1 MTEATSILPMVLDTD
16 TYNEVDD
23 QFALAYALLSPERL
37 KVEAVCA
44 APFLN
49 RRVSTPEEG
58 MEKSLREIH
67 KIMELAGRSAPVYE
81 GARAFGPAEG
91 ELSPAA
97 KSIIRLALR
106 QREGPLYVV
115 CIASPVNVAHALCH
129 APEIRQRITV
139 VWLGGHSYGHPDT
152 NEFNLKEDLWA
163 TRTLLDSGVS
173 LVHIPCLG
181 VASQLWTSLA
191 ELEKWLGGK
200 NALCDGLIDLFRSYR
215 PDHFA
220 WGKVLW
226 DVAAVARLINPEWVP
241 CASRPSP
248 LVTDDLH
255 WAFDPRRPLIQ
266 QAYACQRNLIFG
278 DLFERLMNAE

>member
-1 MTEATSILPMVLDTD
+1 MTETASILPMVLDTD

-23 QFALAYALLSPERL
+23 QFALAYALLAPDRL

-49 RRVSTPEEG
+49 RRVVSPEEG
-58 MEKSLREIH
+58 MEKSLAEIR
-67 KIMELAGRSAPVYE
+67 KIMRLTGRSAPVYE

-91 ELSPAA
+91 GISPAA
-97 KSIIRLALR
+97 QAIIRLALQ

-115 CIASPVNVAHALCH
+115 CIASPVNVAHALCA
-129 APEIRQRITV
+129 APELRKRMTV
-139 VWLGGHSYGHPDT
+139 VWLGGHSYAHPDT
-152 NEFNLKEDLWA
+152 NEFNLKQDLWA
-163 TRTLLDSGVS
+163 TRTLLDSGVP

-191 ELEKWLGGK
+191 ELEKWLGGR

-226 DVAAVARLINPEWVP
+226 DVAAVARLIRPEWVP
-241 CASRPSP
+241 CVSRPSP

-255 WAFDPRRPLIQ
+255 WAFVPGRPAIQ
-266 QAYACQRNLIFG
+266 QAYACQRNQIYA